1 MKWHGARCRA
11 CPEWWKP
18 VSRRKTQRVPAWAA
32 KCQTSQPQSFDVS
45 GADAAGGCASWT
57 GPAVVCFAAAGFLG
71 AACVAAGRGD
81 GKGAFAEEDGAG
93 AAARAVPAAPP
104 AAGSENMMLTAGVDA
119 AEGNSA
125 LVGLPVGIDDESMA
139 TGAAVPESTGDVHNG
154 AYREMSPS

>member
-45 GADAAGGCASWT
+45 GADAAGGGASWT

-93 AAARAVPAAPP
+93 AGARPGPGAPP
-104 AAGSENMMLTAGVDA
+104 GGRSEGINLARGVYSSG
-119 AEGNSA
+119 GNSA
-125 LVGLPVGIDDESMA
+125 L
-139 TGAAVPESTGDVHNG
+139 
-154 AYREMSPS
+154 